1 MSGGLREM
9 PPDGSGSSP
18 LRVLLIDRRR
28 TTVGSSLAQLLGAP
42 NLTQV
47 TSLNSAYRVLACEE
61 FDAVLIGLRLSRQ
74 ERVVVCRR
82 LVHAAGG
89 APVIVLLDSDQ
100 VIDLREGIEA
110 GVAGFYYKVQIG
122 LDVVHRVLQPALRIR
137 TRRSAAA

>member
-1 MSGGLREM
+1 M

-47 TSLNSAYRVLACEE
+47 TSLTSAYRALACED

-74 ERVVVCRR
+74 ERIAACRR
-82 LVHAAGG
+82 LVRAGGG
-89 APVIVLLDSDQ
+89 APVIVLVDSDQ

-110 GVAGFYYKVQIG
+110 GAAGFYYKVQIG
-122 LDVVHRVLQPALRIR
+122 LDVVHRVLQRALRIR